1 MAEGRLS
8 VPIATN
14 QIAMKPKFTP
24 EDQPPRD
31 GGVDHPT
38 AAQLDGATADGAP
51 TPGAETRD
59 YDDAAAGDVAA
70 ELAEERDRNLRLRA
84 EIENVRSRTSREL
97 LEQSRYAA
105 LPLARDL
112 LPALDNIDRAI
123 EAAEKSGET
132 GPLVDGFRMVRQQL
146 AGVLQQHH
154 CVEMNPLGEPFDPQ
168 FHAAILQQPSPDV
181 PANHV
186 MMVTQSG
193 YQLHDRVVRPAQVI
207 VSSGKG

>member
-1 MAEGRLS
+1 
-8 VPIATN
+8 
-14 QIAMKPKFTP
+14 MKPKFTP
-24 EDQPPRD
+24 KDQPPRD

-38 AAQLDGATADGAP
+38 SAQLDGATADGAP
-51 TPGAETRD
+51 TPGAEARD
-59 YDDAAAGDVAA
+59 FNNPAAGEEPLQQSG
-70 ELAEERDRNLRLRA
+70 ELAEERERNLRLRA
-84 EIENVRSRTSREL
+84 EIENVRARTSREL
-97 LEQSRYAA
+97 LEQTRYAA

-112 LPALDNIDRAI
+112 LPVLDNIDRAI
-123 EAAEKSGET
+123 EAAEKSGES
-132 GPLVDGFRMVRQQL
+132 GPLVEGFRMVRQQL
-146 AGVLQQHH
+146 AAVLQQHH
-154 CVEMNPLGEPFDPQ
+154 CVEIQSLGQPFDPH